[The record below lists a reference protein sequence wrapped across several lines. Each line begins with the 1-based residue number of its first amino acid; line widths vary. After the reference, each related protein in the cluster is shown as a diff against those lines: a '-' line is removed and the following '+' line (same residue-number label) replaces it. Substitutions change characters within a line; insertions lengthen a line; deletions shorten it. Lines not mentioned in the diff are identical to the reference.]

1 MRPSRISEREE
12 KLNLESVT
20 WGKLTWVNIEK
31 PTSKETEYLGQNY
44 PFHPLDLEDCL
55 SRIERPKIDEYE
67 DYLFIVLHF
76 PLFNPAARVTRPS
89 QVAIFI
95 GEDYLVTLH
104 SGDLRPLTTLFRDC
118 QSNESARHENMARS
132 PGYLFYRIFDRL
144 VDYCFPILNKIISNI
159 EAVEDAAFSK
169 PVPQTVREILVIRRD
184 MISFRRII
192 RSINSVLASLET
204 REWPILKE
212 HAQVY
217 FGDIGDHAHK
227 IWETLEDYGEV
238 IDSLEDTS
246 NWLTSHRIQEVMRM
260 LAIVATVLTP
270 AVVISS
276 MYGMNIELP
285 FQHSRLAFGIIM
297 GVTVGLAAAML
308 FFFRSKRWI

>member
-1 MRPSRISEREE
+1 M
-12 KLNLESVT
+12 NLESVT
-20 WGKLTWVNIEK
+20 WGRFTWTNIEK
-31 PTSKETEYLGQNY
+31 PTSKETEYLGQSY

-89 QVAIFI
+89 QVAVFI
-95 GEDYLVTLH
+95 GDDYLITLH
-104 SGDLRPLTTLFRDC
+104 SGDLKPLSKLFTDC
-118 QSNESARHENMARS
+118 QNNESARQENMGRS

-144 VDYCFPILNKIISNI
+144 VDYCFPMVNKIISNI

-169 PVPQTVREILVIRRD
+169 PVPETVREILVIRRD

-192 RSINSVLASLET
+192 RSINSVLDSLER

-212 HAQVY
+212 DAEVY
-217 FGDIGDHAHK
+217 FGDIGDHAYK
-227 IWETLEDYGEV
+227 MWETLEDYGEV

-246 NWLTSHRIQEVMRM
+246 NWLTSHRIQEVMRI

-276 MYGMNIELP
+276 IYGMNIDLP
-285 FQHSRLAFGIIM
+285 FQHSRFALGIII
-297 GVTVGLAAAML
+297 GITIAFVGGML
-308 FFFRSKRWI
+308 FLFRTKRWI